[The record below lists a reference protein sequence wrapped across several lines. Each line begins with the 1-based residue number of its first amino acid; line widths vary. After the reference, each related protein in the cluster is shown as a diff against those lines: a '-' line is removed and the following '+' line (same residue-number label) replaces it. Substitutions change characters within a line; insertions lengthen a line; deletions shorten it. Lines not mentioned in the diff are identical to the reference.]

1 MSDSAI
7 FLRENQFLAG
17 RPWFLPWQT
26 VFLFHIMLVPI
37 HPDILTPKID
47 IPDFPVPPEFR
58 VKTPQNQFFAGRS
71 RFLPRQTVF
80 LFHKKLVPIKTH
92 LQNPKH
98 GGANQ
103 VYPPKIGPK
112 GPIFAIFSVFG
123 RQTTVFALA
132 DRFFIS

>member
-1 MSDSAI
+1 MPWKTV
-7 FLRENQFLAG
+7 FLLHIMLVPVHTDILTPKVDIPDLGVTPEFRVKTPKNQFLAG
-17 RPWFLPWQT
+17 RP
-26 VFLFHIMLVPI
+26 
-37 HPDILTPKID
+37 
-47 IPDFPVPPEFR
+47 
-58 VKTPQNQFFAGRS
+58 

-103 VYPPKIGPK
+103 IYPPKIGPK
-112 GPIFAIFSVFG
+112 EPIFAIFLVFG
-123 RQTTVFALA
+123 RQTAVFALA